1 MKKKIL
7 TVLMLLLGMG
17 WLASCKKFMDVVP
30 DDVPTLDNAFATRI
44 EAEKYLFTC
53 YSYMQKN
60 GDLSDDPAMAGG
72 DEIWEIDT
80 RGAYF
85 NIAKGL
91 QKVVSPYGDRWSDL
105 FKAIRDCNIF
115 LENIGRVPDMDDG
128 EKARWAAEVKFLKA
142 YYNFYLV
149 KMYGP
154 IPLMKENIPIN
165 ADESQ
170 VRVYREPVDSCF
182 AYIVG
187 LLNEAEPDL
196 PLSIDDPANELG
208 RITQPIDLAFK
219 AKVLV
224 YAASPLF
231 NGNTDEAALKGKDGE
246 SLFNQTV
253 SKEKWD
259 SAAAACRAAVEICEG
274 LGMTLYTFHQDVQQ
288 YNLSDTIMT
297 QLGIRNAVCERW
309 NSEIV
314 WANTQTNSTSLQQLT
329 TPWWDPALLD
339 GTVTRGELSPPLKI
353 VEEFYTDHGVP
364 ISEDKTWGYEKR
376 YDLQT
381 SGDEDKLYV
390 RKGFVSAHMNF
401 GREPRYYA
409 DLGFDGGIWYGQGH
423 YDDKDYL
430 DLFYLQGKYKQ
441 RNGLGKFNFGTV
453 TGYFIKKLIHY
464 QNVIGTGS
472 NYSVTAYP
480 FPIMRLSGLYLLYA
494 EALNE
499 SQGPGAEVYKYIDL
513 VRARAGIPPVETAW
527 PSYSNNPTKY
537 TTRDGMRQIIQQER
551 LIELAFEGQRFWD
564 LRRWKRAATE
574 LNKAI
579 TSWDLMQE
587 TAEAYYRPVTVY
599 SQNFGSKDYFW
610 PISETALED
619 NENLVQNL
627 GW

>member
-1 MKKKIL
+1 MNKTIFIGISI
-7 TVLMLLLGMG
+7 VLMVSGFS
-17 WLASCKKFMDVVP
+17 SCKKFLDVVP

-44 EAEKYLFTC
+44 EAQKYLFTC

-60 GDLSDDPAMAGG
+60 GDLADDPAMAGG

-85 NIAKGL
+85 NLAKGL
-91 QKVVSPYGDRWSDL
+91 QKVVSPYGDRWSVL

-115 LENIGRVPDMDDG
+115 LDNIQKVPDMDDT
-128 EKARWAAEVKFLKA
+128 EKARWTAEVKFLKA
-142 YYNFYLV
+142 YYDFYLV

-154 IPLMKENIPIN
+154 IPIMKTNIPIN

-170 VRVYREPVDSCF
+170 VRVYRDPVDSCF
-182 AYIVG
+182 AYIVQ

-196 PLSIDDPANELG
+196 PLSIEDPANELG
-208 RITQPIDLAFK
+208 RITQPIDLCFK

-231 NGNTDEAALKGKDGE
+231 NGNTDEAGLKDKDGQ
-246 SLFNQTV
+246 SLFNQTT
-253 SKEKWD
+253 SKIKWD
-259 SAAAACRAAVEICEG
+259 SAALACKAAIDMCEG
-274 LGMTLYTFHQDVQQ
+274 LGMSLYTFHQDIQQ
-288 YNLSDTIMT
+288 YDLSDTIMT
-297 QLGIRNAVCERW
+297 QLSIRNSICERW
-309 NSEIV
+309 NSEII
-314 WANTQTNSTSLQQLT
+314 WANTQTNSTAIQQLT
-329 TPWWDPALLD
+329 SPWWDPALLD
-339 GTVTRGELSPPLKI
+339 GTITRGELSPPLKI
-353 VEEFYTDHGVP
+353 AAEFYSGHGVP
-364 ISEDKTWGYEKR
+364 IQEDNTWGYNKR

-381 SGDEDKLYV
+381 SADGDKLYV
-390 RKGFVSAHMNF
+390 HEGFQSAHFNF
-401 GREPRYYA
+401 DREPRYYA
-409 DLGFDGGIWYGQGH
+409 DLGFDGGVWYGQGR
-423 YDDKDYL
+423 YDDKDYMN
-430 DLFYLQGKYKQ
+430 LFYLEGKYKQ

-453 TGYFIKKLIHY
+453 TGYFIKKLIHF

-499 SQGPGAEVYKYIDL
+499 SQGPGGDVYKYVDL
-513 VRARAGIPPVETAW
+513 VRQRAGLQSVEFSWTH
-527 PSYSNNPTKY
+527 YSNNPTKY
-537 TTRDGMRQIIQQER
+537 TTQEGMRQIIQQER

-564 LRRWKRAATE
+564 LRRWKRSAKE
-574 LNKAI
+574 MNQPI

-587 TAEAYYRPVTVY
+587 TAAAYYRPVTVY
-599 SQNFGSKDYFW
+599 NQTFGNKDYFW
-610 PISETALED
+610 PISETTLED